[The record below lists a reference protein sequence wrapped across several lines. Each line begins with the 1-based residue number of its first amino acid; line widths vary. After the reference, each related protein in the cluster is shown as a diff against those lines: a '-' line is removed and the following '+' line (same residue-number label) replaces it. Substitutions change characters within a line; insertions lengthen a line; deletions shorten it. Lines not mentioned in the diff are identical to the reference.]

1 MVFSGTLV
9 FVDFERRTF
18 LGLNVG
24 PFYDQNGINDYRV
37 VKVPRGTLGI
47 DRKVGN

>member
-1 MVFSGTLV
+1 M
-9 FVDFERRTF
+9 DFFDQTV

-24 PFYDQNGINDYRV
+24 PFCAENRVYGGKV

-47 DRKVGN
+47 VRKVGN